1 MVNLQAVI
9 GEYPLKKSI
18 YDFDEPGPS
27 KEDIAGAIQDAEEY
41 MRLWRKRALYATAA
55 FFLSCASVTPFLA
68 GHSLHD
74 HWESF
79 GRYLILLSM
88 ALLLPFVICVIAAI
102 DAWFFLHKLK
112 RGKLWP

>member
-1 MVNLQAVI
+1 MVNLEAVI

-41 MRLWRKRALYATAA
+41 LRLWRKRALYVTLA

-68 GHSLHD
+68 GHSLH
-74 HWESF
+74 
-79 GRYLILLSM
+79 RYAEPFARILIYLSM
-88 ALLLPFVICVIAAI
+88 ALLLPFVICVMTAI

-112 RGKLWP
+112 KGKLWP